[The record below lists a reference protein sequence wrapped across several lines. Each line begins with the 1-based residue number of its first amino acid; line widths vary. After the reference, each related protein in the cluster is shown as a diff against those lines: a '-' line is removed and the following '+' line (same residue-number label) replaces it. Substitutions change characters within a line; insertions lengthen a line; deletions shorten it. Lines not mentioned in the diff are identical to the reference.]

1 MAGRIKELTLS
12 PKTGPG
18 QNKTVRS
25 MTNCNKFFRFFLF
38 SVYIALVMINAL
50 YSQQKNNAGPRLEL
64 IHADSLYSAGI
75 NTQVLDGNVIFRQE
89 NTEMRCD
96 SAIRYIDLNKVVFIG
111 DVRIVKEAQSLYA
124 QQIDY
129 YQPREL
135 FIARQD
141 VKLTDSTKVLT
152 CKQLK
157 YWQDENRTLARFN
170 VILRDTLRGM
180 TLTGDSVHY
189 HLDERYARVLI
200 NPVFTQTDS
209 SDSTDLSITGKMI
222 DLFDDGERIEVSEN
236 VHISRGDVEARCD
249 TLKYN
254 RSESSITL
262 LANPRVIQDF
272 DLMLGQKMQL
282 FLDGTAVHSIS
293 IEEDAFVAT
302 RNDTAGTFFYDYLL
316 GRDIDIILTDGDI
329 DTVYVQG
336 QATSYYHVI
345 EERKLKGINKVI
357 GDELLID
364 FDNGSIQLV
373 SIMSTPSVCEGAFY
387 PPGFSGEAAFTME
400 LTELEKRYMKTFE
413 EFER

>member
-1 MAGRIKELTLS
+1 MS
-12 PKTGPG
+12 PKTGADQKP
-18 QNKTVRS
+18 TVRS
-25 MTNCNKFFRFFLF
+25 MKNCNKFFRFLLF
-38 SVYIALVMINAL
+38 SVYIAVVMINAL
-50 YSQQKNNAGPRLEL
+50 YSQQQDSAAPRLEL
-64 IHADSLYSAGI
+64 VHADSLFSAGKNI
-75 NTQVLDGNVIFRQE
+75 QILDGNVIFRQE
-89 NTEMRCD
+89 NAEMKCD
-96 SAIRYIDLNKVVFIG
+96 SAIRYIDLNKVVFTG
-111 DVRIVKEAQSLYA
+111 NVSIVKDAQSLYA

-129 YQPREL
+129 YQPQEL

-152 CKQLK
+152 CTQLK

-170 VILRDTLRGM
+170 VILRDTLKEM
-180 TLTGDSVHY
+180 TLTGDSLHY

-209 SDSTDLSITGKMI
+209 SDSTDLRITGKMI
-222 DLFDDGERIEVSEN
+222 ELFDDGKRIEVSEN

-249 TLKYN
+249 TLRYN
-254 RSESSITL
+254 RSESNVSL
-262 LANPRVIQDF
+262 LANPRVINGF
-272 DLMLGQKMQL
+272 DLMLGQTIQL
-282 FLDGTAVHSIS
+282 FLDGIAVHSIY

-302 RNDTAGTFFYDYLL
+302 RNDTAGTLFYDYLL
-316 GRDIDIILTDGDI
+316 GRDIDITLTDDNI

-373 SIMSTPSVCEGAFY
+373 SIMSTPSVCEGTFY
-387 PPGFSGEAAFTME
+387 PPELSGETGFTVE
-400 LTELEKRYMKTFE
+400 LSKLEKRYMKTFE
-413 EFER
+413 EFGQ